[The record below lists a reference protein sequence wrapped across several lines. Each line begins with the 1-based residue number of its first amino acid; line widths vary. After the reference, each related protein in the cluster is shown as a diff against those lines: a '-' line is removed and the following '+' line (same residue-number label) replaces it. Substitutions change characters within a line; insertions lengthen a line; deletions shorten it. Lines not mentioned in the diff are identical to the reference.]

1 MIIYIDLLILSTI
14 LVNFVFIKT
23 IALIFKEKLSMI
35 RVSISL
41 ILSVLLLLLY
51 FLPYQFY
58 FFIRYFMGII
68 IGMIAFQKSDIKQKM
83 IKIVIFYLLNMTFIG
98 CLVVFEVKSI
108 LPLILTVVYVVV
120 LYLVQNYKDRFKKEN
135 ENLYDVQLNKRTLK
149 AYLDTGNL
157 ATYQNIPIVFIKKK
171 FLNNAFILEGMTAI
185 KSIFEEKKVP
195 LYKGPTL
202 EVKKKLYQVYY
213 VFVDEIEY
221 DIILN
226 NSIGESIHD
235 KTN

>member
-23 IALIFKEKLSMI
+23 IALIFKEKLSII
-35 RVSISL
+35 RVLISL
-41 ILSVLLLLLY
+41 VLSVAMLLLY

-68 IGMIAFQKSDIKQKM
+68 IGMIAFKKSDVKQKI

-120 LYLVQNYKDRFKKEN
+120 LYLVQNYKDLFKKEN
-135 ENLYDVQLNKRTLK
+135 ENLYYIKLNKQTLK
-149 AYLDTGNL
+149 GYLDTGNL
-157 ATYQNIPIVFIKKK
+157 ATYQNIPIVFIKKI
-171 FLNNAFILEGMTAI
+171 FLSNEFILEGVTTI
-185 KSIFEEKKVP
+185 QSIFEEKKVH
-195 LYKGPTL
+195 LYKGPSL
-202 EVKKKLYQVYY
+202 EVEKKLYQVYY
-213 VFVDEIEY
+213 VFVDEIDY

-226 NSIGESIHD
+226 NSIGEYIND

>member
-23 IALIFKEKLSMI
+23 IALIFKEKLSII
-35 RVSISL
+35 RVLISL
-41 ILSVLLLLLY
+41 VLSVAMLLLY

-68 IGMIAFQKSDIKQKM
+68 IGMIAFKKSDVKQKI

-120 LYLVQNYKDRFKKEN
+120 LYLVQNYKDLFKKEN
-135 ENLYDVQLNKRTLK
+135 ENLYYIKLNKQTLK
-149 AYLDTGNL
+149 GYLDTGNL
-157 ATYQNIPIVFIKKK
+157 ATYQNLPIVFIKKI
-171 FLNNAFILEGMTAI
+171 FLSNEFILEGVTTI
-185 KSIFEEKKVP
+185 QSIFEEKKVP
-195 LYKGPTL
+195 LYKGPSL
-202 EVKKKLYQVYY
+202 EVEKKLYQVYY
-213 VFVDEIEY
+213 VFVDEIDY

-226 NSIGESIHD
+226 NSIGEYIND

>member
-58 FFIRYFMGII
+58 FFIRSFMGII
-68 IGMIAFQKSDIKQKM
+68 IGMIAFQKSDIKQKL

-135 ENLYDVQLNKRTLK
+135 EKLNKRTLK

-171 FLNNAFILEGMTAI
+171 FLNNEFILEGMTAI

-235 KTN
+235 KIN

>member
-1 MIIYIDLLILSTI
+1 M
-14 LVNFVFIKT
+14 N
-23 IALIFKEKLSMI
+23 
-35 RVSISL
+35 
-41 ILSVLLLLLY
+41 
-51 FLPYQFY
+51 
-58 FFIRYFMGII
+58 
-68 IGMIAFQKSDIKQKM
+68 
-83 IKIVIFYLLNMTFIG
+83 
-98 CLVVFEVKSI
+98 
-108 LPLILTVVYVVV
+108 
-120 LYLVQNYKDRFKKEN
+120 N
-135 ENLYDVQLNKRTLK
+135 E
-149 AYLDTGNL
+149 
-157 ATYQNIPIVFIKKK
+157 
-171 FLNNAFILEGMTAI
+171 FILEGMTAI